1 MKNSSFQ
8 KKMIYVGSL
17 AKNPDRDSGW
27 MREFENLGWE
37 VLQINTNINLNGSLW
52 IRKIK
57 RRLQWSSE
65 YSALERSLISLADKE
80 KPVWV
85 HFRLPTEFS
94 RSTILAL
101 KKRKIIV
108 TQYCNDD
115 AFSKKSPFALY
126 NKFRRAVSA
135 YDGHFVFRH
144 RNIAEYLSA
153 GAKHVEHC
161 PPTYDS
167 QAHNQSQRANDGSFI
182 ADAAFV
188 GHYENDGRLSYIEGL
203 YNAGF
208 KIILKGGMWEPVI
221 KNSPLA
227 SLIPIDH
234 AFGDEYNHIYSNVIA
249 GLCFF
254 SKINNDEWTRRAP
267 EIIAIGGLLVCERT
281 EEAQR
286 RFKDKKEAFFFS
298 DVDELI
304 NIVDYLINNP
314 EIRESVRAAGYARLI
329 NDGYSLSDRA
339 IQISNF
345 VDQRVA
351 IVH

>member
-1 MKNSSFQ
+1 MIKTGLQ

-17 AKNPDRDSGW
+17 AENPDRDSGW

-37 VLQINTNINLNGSLW
+37 VLRINTNINLNGNLW

-57 RRLQWSSE
+57 RRLQRSSE
-65 YSALERSLISLADKE
+65 YTALERSLISLADKE

-161 PPTYDS
+161 PPTYDPEV
-167 QAHNQSQRANDGSFI
+167 HNQSQRANDGSFI

-208 KIILKGGMWEPVI
+208 KIILKGGMWESVI

-227 SLIPIDH
+227 SLLPIDH

-267 EIIAIGGLLVCERT
+267 EIIAVGGLLVCERT
-281 EEAQR
+281 SEAIS
-286 RFKDKKEAFFFS
+286 RFNDREEAFFFS
-298 DVDELI
+298 DVNELI
-304 NIVDYLINNP
+304 EIINFLIQHP
-314 EIRESVRAAGYARLI
+314 QIRERVRSAGYDRLCK
-329 NDGYSLSDRA
+329 DGYKLSDRA
-339 IQISNF
+339 QKISNF
-345 VDQRVA
+345 VAERL
-351 IVH
+351 I